1 MTLAISVL
9 LSREVMA
16 EDLTEPKLFNLDVF
30 RQTYS
35 DGKLDFKI
43 NSDVQSDPLPVKYL
57 GHSNWMR
64 FLDARPGINLIRVD
78 KSAEVEFKSPNGLF
92 SFGLTTRSVGRLLVS
107 EETVRNLRLV
117 ANREAQAN
125 DWLANVQL
133 HMEGFSGTGV
143 QWQQKL
149 NLSPQIQWRV
159 GGQGLLL
166 TQLQSRDFSGQMGYQ
181 QLDQSYRFGV
191 VSQDK
196 NSALRLPYQDAVSK
210 LGQGLIFNTQ
220 IAWQSQY
227 AGVELG
233 VKDLGILHWQGVP
246 SRMLKLN
253 SSIAERDS
261 NGYLIYRPL
270 LTGQNAQSSLT
281 MKSPWVAEL
290 TPKWMPTQ
298 GQYFSMPW
306 QFIPNFGWLK
316 AYRWTN
322 TQGGIPWAM
331 EWREHDRNLVF
342 QGQWNQ
348 WVADIGLTSF
358 NSNTRSQIFKISY
371 LQNF

>member
-1 MTLAISVL
+1 
-9 LSREVMA
+9 MA

-107 EETVRNLRLV
+107 EETVRNLRLI

-159 GGQGLLL
+159 G
-166 TQLQSRDFSGQMGYQ
+166 
-181 QLDQSYRFGV
+181 
-191 VSQDK
+191 
-196 NSALRLPYQDAVSK
+196 
-210 LGQGLIFNTQ
+210 
-220 IAWQSQY
+220 
-227 AGVELG
+227 
-233 VKDLGILHWQGVP
+233 
-246 SRMLKLN
+246 
-253 SSIAERDS
+253 
-261 NGYLIYRPL
+261 
-270 LTGQNAQSSLT
+270 
-281 MKSPWVAEL
+281 
-290 TPKWMPTQ
+290 
-298 GQYFSMPW
+298 
-306 QFIPNFGWLK
+306 
-316 AYRWTN
+316 
-322 TQGGIPWAM
+322 
-331 EWREHDRNLVF
+331 
-342 QGQWNQ
+342 
-348 WVADIGLTSF
+348 VADHG
-358 NSNTRSQIFKISY
+358 
-371 LQNF
+371 